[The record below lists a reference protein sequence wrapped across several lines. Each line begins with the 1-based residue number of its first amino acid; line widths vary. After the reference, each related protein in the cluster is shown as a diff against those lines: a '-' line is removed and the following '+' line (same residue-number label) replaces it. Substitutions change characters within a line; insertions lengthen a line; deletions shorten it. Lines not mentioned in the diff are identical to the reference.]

1 VGFIGI
7 LGIILGVVA
16 IIYFIIKGLNLL
28 IAAPIATLIVLIFN
42 QQPILEILFGAEYS
56 YMTELASFVSQNFAI
71 FMIGSVFAKYM
82 DKSGATISIAEKVL
96 SIVGTEK
103 PYPALVALYLISA
116 LLTLGGVNVFVIMFA
131 LVPFA
136 RSLFERLDL
145 PWKLAVLPIFGGT
158 STFTMTMFPG
168 TPSLQ
173 NIVPSTGLGTSLTSA
188 PILGIIAS
196 VVAIAFILIYMKIE
210 LNKSLKSNESFNPI
224 HSKENDL
231 EELSLENQPSF
242 GTSIIPLIIL
252 LSIILLFSSINYI
265 IIVALTAA
273 TITAA
278 ILFHKQIPIQKEVIN
293 NGAVE
298 SLNTTLTPASTIAFG
313 SIATSV
319 PAFSGITNVLLSVPG
334 NPLISLSLSTIV
346 VGGITGSAVGAAGI
360 AVESFAPLYL
370 EMGISPE
377 IIHRIITI
385 SSGAL
390 GIMPQ
395 TGSAIIYNRLAGLNM
410 RDTFKYQFTTVN
422 VTHWIVLIVVFAI
435 LLFI

>member
-1 VGFIGI
+1 MEFIGI
-7 LGIILGVVA
+7 AGIILGVLA
-16 IIYFIIKGLNLL
+16 LIYFIIKGLNLF
-28 IAAPIATLIVLIFN
+28 IAAPLATLIVLLFN
-42 QQPILEILFGAEYS
+42 QQPVLEMLFGAEYS
-56 YMTELASFVSQNFAI
+56 YMTELASFVSENFAI

-96 SIVGTEK
+96 SIVGTER
-103 PYPALVALYLISA
+103 PYPALIALYTISA

-136 RSLFERLDL
+136 RSLFERLNL
-145 PWKLAVLPIFGGT
+145 PWRLAVLPIFGGT

-173 NIVPSTGLGTSLTSA
+173 NIVPSTGLGTALTSA
-188 PILGIIAS
+188 PILSMIAS
-196 VVAIAFILIYMKIE
+196 VVAIIFILIYMKIE
-210 LNKSLKSNESFNPI
+210 LNKALKRNESFNPV
-224 HSKENDL
+224 HGRKDDL
-231 EELSLENQPSF
+231 EELSPENYPNF
-242 GTSIIPLIIL
+242 GISLIPLIVL
-252 LSIILLFSSINYI
+252 LSTILLFSSVNYI

-273 TITAA
+273 TITAS
-278 ILFHKQIPIQKEVIN
+278 ILFRKQVPVQKEVIN

-313 SIATSV
+313 SIAASV
-319 PAFSGITNVLLSVPG
+319 PAFSGITNALLSIPG
-334 NPLISLSLSTIV
+334 NPLISLSLSTIA

-370 EMGISPE
+370 EMGINPE

-395 TGSAIIYNRLAGLNM
+395 TGSAIIYNRLAGLKM
-410 RDTFKYQFTTVN
+410 RDTFKYQFTSVN
-422 VTHWIVLIVVFAI
+422 ITHWIVLIIVFII
-435 LLFI
+435 LLFM